1 MTPPQLTGD
10 APVLNVLQPVLISIL
25 VLRGIELQLIVHHWG
40 QGNVGKVLHL
50 QEPLQ

>member
-1 MTPPQLTGD
+1 MTPPQLTGNT
-10 APVLNVLQPVLISIL
+10 PVLDILQPVLIGVL
-25 VLRGIELQLIVHHWG
+25 VFRGIELQLIVHHWG